1 MAVNGVATE
10 GALSSYAIESKKK
23 SQPEDNTSLDMSDFY
38 TLMAAQFKYQ
48 DMDNP
53 ADTSQMM
60 SMMVQS
66 QMIQAITNMS
76 YMNTTSYAASL
87 VGKQVTVAETDAN
100 GSLTGDKTGIVSG
113 VVLGD
118 DPLVFIDGKSY
129 KLSQIMSVGEV
140 AEEEADNGENPGDGE
155 DDTTV

>member
-1 MAVNGVATE
+1 MAINGVATE
-10 GALSSYAIESKKK
+10 GSLSSYAIESKKNSK
-23 SQPEDNTSLDMSDFY
+23 PEDNTSLDMSDFY

-87 VGKQVTVAETDAN
+87 VDKQVTVAETDSN
-100 GSLTGDKTGIVSG
+100 GSLIGDKTGVVTG

-118 DPLVFIDGKSY
+118 DPLVFIDGKGY

-140 AEEEADNGENPGDGE
+140 ADEKTDSGEGSGDDKTE
-155 DDTTV
+155 